1 MSEPSLAPSAAVDN
15 SRPTTIVAREA
26 GLQRNLTAA
35 QLAMLGLGSTIGTGL
50 FLGSAIAVKLAG
62 PAVILSFIAGGC
74 IALPMMWALAEMA
87 AAHPAAGSF
96 GLYAEMYLH
105 PWAGFAIRL
114 TYWLCMMVVVGS
126 EVVAASIYCKFW
138 FPGTPSWVWIG
149 LFSVMILYVNT
160 TNIRSLGIFEYW
172 LSMVKVVTILA
183 FLILGSALLFGV
195 GFPRVGLGNYSA
207 HGGFYPH
214 GWRGVGLGVTLG
226 LFSFFGIEVVGST
239 AGEAADPKVAVPKA
253 LRRTLGALV
262 LFYVAG
268 LALVVGIVPW
278 TQIGM
283 GESPFVRVFQTVRIP
298 GASHIMNFV
307 VLTAAL
313 SSAIANLYFAAR
325 LAFSL
330 ARGGYLP
337 KTLGRLSGKDMP
349 VIAVLVSGCGMAAA
363 LLLSKYF
370 QDSLFVFM
378 IGLSTFGALFAW
390 LMTLLTHLAFR
401 HLHKRQAKPYL
412 QLGPRGPWVSLVGVT
427 AILAVMI
434 STWWVPGFR
443 ITLLAGVPWLAGLS
457 AGYWVWSRT
466 GGGNTAAGTEIKS

>member
-1 MSEPSLAPSAAVDN
+1 M
-15 SRPTTIVAREA
+15 AREA
-26 GLQRNLTAA
+26 GLQRNLTPA

-149 LFSVMILYVNT
+149 LFSMVILYVNT
-160 TNIRSLGIFEYW
+160 TNIGSLGTFEYW

-183 FLILGSALLFGV
+183 FLILGAALLFGA

-253 LRRTLGALV
+253 LRRTLSALM

-283 GESPFVRVFQTVRIP
+283 GESPFVRVFQTVGIP
-298 GASHIMNFV
+298 AASHIMNFV

-337 KTLGRLSGKDMP
+337 ATLGRLSGKDMP

-363 LLLSKYF
+363 LVLSKYF

-401 HLHKRQAKPYL
+401 RFHKRHAKPYL
-412 QLGPRGPWVSLVGVT
+412 QLGPRGPWVSLAGVT
-427 AILAVMI
+427 AILAVMV

-443 ITLLAGVPWLAGLS
+443 ITLLAGVPWLALLS

-466 GGGNTAAGTEIKS
+466 RRGNTPAETEIEA

>member
-1 MSEPSLAPSAAVDN
+1 MSEASPGAPETEEN
-15 SRPTTIVAREA
+15 SKPATIEARET
-26 GLQRNLTAA
+26 GLQRNLTPM
-35 QLAMLGLGSTIGTGL
+35 QIAMLGLGSTIGTGL

-62 PAVILSFIAGGC
+62 PAVILSFIAAAF

-87 AAHPAAGSF
+87 AAHPTAGSF

-138 FPGTPSWVWIG
+138 FPGTPSWPWIG
-149 LFSVMILYVNT
+149 LFSILILYVNT
-160 TNIRSLGIFEYW
+160 TNIRSLGTFEYW
-172 LSMVKVVTILA
+172 LSTVKVVTICA

-195 GFPRVGLGNYSA
+195 GFPPVGLANYTA
-207 HGGFYPH
+207 HGGFNAN
-214 GWRGVGLGVTLG
+214 GWKGVGLGMTLG

-253 LRRTLGALV
+253 LRRTWSALV

-283 GESPFVRVFQTVRIP
+283 GESPFVRVFETVGIP
-298 GASHIMNFV
+298 AASHLMNFV

-337 KTLGRLSGKDMP
+337 KTLGRLSGRDMP
-349 VIAVLVSGCGMAAA
+349 TIAVLVSGCGMAAA
-363 LLLSKYF
+363 LVLSRYF

-401 HLHKRQAKPYL
+401 RFHKRNAKPYL
-412 QLGPRGPWVSLVGVT
+412 QLGPGGPWASLAGLIG
-427 AILAVMI
+427 ILAVMV

-443 ITLLAGVPWLAGLS
+443 ITLLAGVPWLALLTVCYFVWRRNYPRASGL
-457 AGYWVWSRT
+457 GD
-466 GGGNTAAGTEIKS
+466 